1 MKTMS
6 MITKSL
12 IAVLFLVGSTSL
24 FAQDAMKNESME
36 NVKVLLDNEK
46 VTVIQVEFVPGYQQ
60 EMHAVPDG
68 VGYVLEGGQ
77 LEITEEGKDP
87 NVVTFNPVEVM
98 YITAQKHALKNVG
111 TTTIKLVVTM
121 FKENHMMKSET
132 SDM

>member
-24 FAQDAMKNESME
+24 YAQDAMKNESME

-60 EMHAVPDG
+60 EMHSIPGG

-87 NVVTFNPVEVM
+87 NVVTFNPGEAM
-98 YITAQKHALKNVG
+98 YIPAQKHAIKNVG

-121 FKENHMMKSET
+121 FKEDHPMKSET